1 MGWITINT
9 KIRFIILFTCVIFC
23 ISVEGINAQS
33 LARQNKDDLED
44 LIKLPID
51 IQLIPEYE
59 QIDQEMQFE
68 DEQVKVSKVFENLK
82 PISQQLDSFFM
93 NINSITIYD
102 RQIKSIHQPAS
113 PSNQG
118 IIMLHLSIT
127 NTGSYD
133 MEINTQE
140 FHLLNQGQTRFIRP
154 NVQSFPMESGELS
167 QVLQQSNNVLK
178 PEQTVEG
185 YLIFNLSSQEYQSLN
200 KIGYFNFNYQPM
212 KNEALGNDEL
222 LEQLY
227 LPANQAFVDQL
238 IPNYK
243 FNHDILTTLWL
254 GQKTLV
260 AEKDYNKVLTQ
271 TQLDL
276 NVKRIELV
284 SLEPRKYYKQFFQM
298 DQNPLFYSISYEL
311 VNHQSKSIFIDSDEI
326 NSILNIGHFSLQQE
340 AFFKR
345 KRGLLELRPE
355 DKITMVEIYRVDE
368 NFYQSYLQE
377 TPVKFNIDI
386 PVLVSHPE
394 GKIQKKHVKFHDS
407 IELSLRMLLNS
418 KLKWEIIE

>member
-1 MGWITINT
+1 MGWITINMNI
-9 KIRFIILFTCVIFC
+9 KSLVIFFLVFFC
-23 ISVEGINAQS
+23 VSADIIDAKSS
-33 LARQNKDDLED
+33 SRQTKNNLEE

-68 DEQVKVSKVFENLK
+68 DEQVKVSKVFENLY

-102 RQIKSIHQPAS
+102 RQIKSIHQSAS

-118 IIMLHLSIT
+118 IIMLHLSVT

-133 MEINTQE
+133 MEINTQK

-222 LEQLY
+222 FEQLY

-243 FNHDILTTLWL
+243 FNHDLLTTFWL

-271 TQLDL
+271 NHLDL
-276 NVKRIELV
+276 NIKRIELV
-284 SLEPRKYYKQFFQM
+284 SLEPRKYYRQFLQM
-298 DQNPLFYSISYEL
+298 DKNPLFYSISYEL

-326 NSILNIGHFSLQQE
+326 NSILNIGNFSLQQE

-368 NFYQSYLQE
+368 NFYQAYLQE

-394 GKIQKKHVKFHDS
+394 GKIQKNHVKFHDS